1 MPAVHQELYDIL
13 GVSADCDQTEI
24 KKAYRRC
31 AKQCHPD
38 RNPGVDPDLFK
49 KVSHAYEILSDP
61 HKREVYNKYGEEGLH
76 GSGKAGEGQFFEGED
91 LFGAFFGFSFDGYGD
106 KAENFRDVKKG
117 EDIRHT
123 LSVSLEDLYI
133 GKTVN
138 LSIERT
144 VLIDRNNNK
153 GRKCL
158 ECEGKGFV
166 TTSRYIGFGVSQR
179 WKSRCKICGGYGQL
193 FRTKKERK
201 VLQVNIERG
210 MEDKEEIRFEEMA
223 DETSPY
229 IKPGDLIVVL
239 EQKPHSYFY
248 RVKGDLYIELSIS
261 LAEAIGGFELPI
273 ETLDRR
279 ILLIRNEPGTII
291 HPNMQKRII
300 HEGMPFKA
308 SPNERGDLTVQF
320 KVVFPPDHS
329 ISEEACARLRVLL
342 PGIPRSSQVQVDADR
357 IVQVAVCKK
366 MNDRQ
371 ETFAN
376 KEQPSFSKKSEK
388 SKREDTFCV
397 VQ

>member
-1 MPAVHQELYDIL
+1 MPVLHQELYDVL
-13 GVSADCDQTEI
+13 GVSTDCDQTEI

-49 KVSHAYEILSDP
+49 RVSHAYEILSDP
-61 HKREVYNKYGEEGLH
+61 HKREIYDKYGEEGLH
-76 GSGKAGEGQFFEGED
+76 GSGKAGDRQFFDSED
-91 LFGAFFGFSFDGYGD
+91 LFGAFFGFSFDGNGD
-106 KAENFRDVKKG
+106 KAENFRDIRKG

-123 LSVSLEDLYI
+123 LSVSLEDLYL
-133 GKTVN
+133 GKTVT

-144 VLIDRNNNK
+144 VLIDRNNK

-158 ECEGKGFV
+158 DCEGRGFV
-166 TTSRYIGFGVSQR
+166 TINRYIGFGVSQR
-179 WKSRCKICGGYGQL
+179 LKSKCKICGGYGQL

-201 VLQVNIERG
+201 ILQVNVERG

-223 DETSPY
+223 DETNPY

-239 EQKPHSYFY
+239 EQKSHAYFY
-248 RVKGDLYIELSIS
+248 REKRDLYIELSIG
-261 LAEAIGGFELPI
+261 LAEAIGGFELPV

-279 ILLIRNEPGTII
+279 ILLIRNERGTII
-291 HPNMQKRII
+291 HPNMQKRIVS
-300 HEGMPFKA
+300 EGMPVKVNP
-308 SPNERGDLTVQF
+308 SDRGDLIVQF
-320 KVVFPPDHS
+320 NVVFPPDHS

-342 PGIPRSSQVQVDADR
+342 PGIPRSSQVQVDSDR
-357 IVQVAVCKK
+357 IVQVAVCQKL
-366 MNDRQ
+366 NSQ

-376 KEQPSFSKKSEK
+376 KEQRPFSKKAQTPK
-388 SKREDTFCV
+388 KEDTFCV